1 MNVDHEKQ
9 KFNKNVHKILQIKT
23 SIFLHFRWRAWAQFS
38 KKCLYSIRNILII
51 FNIIFFIKF
60 NYLNRTNKKLYF
72 LTSMWFYYFLNIYLT
87 LLPCFSSGNAN
98 LHHAVVPSVGA
109 NNLKT
114 HYLCVSKHTPPFWY
128 ITAWFRISRFCILLH
143 SVGSVAQ
150 LRRQLIQESLP

>member
-38 KKCLYSIRNILII
+38 KKCLYSTRNILII

-72 LTSMWFYYFLNIYLT
+72 LTSMWFYYFLNIYLK
-87 LLPCFSSGNAN
+87 LLPCFFSGNAN
-98 LHHAVVPSVGA
+98 LHHVVVPSVGA

-114 HYLCVSKHTPPFWY
+114 SLSVRFQAYTSVLVYYCMISYFTYLY
-128 ITAWFRISRFCILLH
+128 
-143 SVGSVAQ
+143 
-150 LRRQLIQESLP
+150 LIA